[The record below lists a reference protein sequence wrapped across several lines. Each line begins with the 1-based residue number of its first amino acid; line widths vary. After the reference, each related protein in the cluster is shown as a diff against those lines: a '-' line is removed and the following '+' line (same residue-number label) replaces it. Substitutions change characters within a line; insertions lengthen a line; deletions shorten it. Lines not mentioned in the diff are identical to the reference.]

1 MSWLP
6 FEADSVLFVHSTGT
20 SPSLWKGV
28 PAGAIGNRRKLC
40 PANIGYAEGERLTRG
55 VIITATDDARHILS
69 ALPTSGAVH
78 LVAHSYGALIAL
90 HAAQLL
96 GSRLASLFFYEP
108 VVFGALVHHPTVDA
122 AAREQARSFANHPW
136 FLTDEARGGSDEWL
150 AVFVDYWNRPG
161 SWARMP
167 EAQKA
172 QTRAL
177 GWKMFQEVRAC
188 FFDDIDL
195 DKLGLAVP
203 TTVACGDKTTV
214 AAVAMAKLVARS
226 IPGTRLVELLGA
238 SHMAPLMQ
246 PDRVYALLAEHF
258 ARLSSYSTSIK

>member
-1 MSWLP
+1 MSTTS
-6 FEADSVLFVHSTGT
+6 ETTESVLFVHSTGT

-28 PAGAIGNRRKLC
+28 PETAIGHRRKFC
-40 PANIGYAEGERLTRG
+40 PANIGYAEGDSLPRG
-55 VIITATDDARHILS
+55 VIVTAVDDAKRVLS
-69 ALPTSGAVH
+69 ALPERGAVH
-78 LVAHSYGALIAL
+78 LVAHSYGSLIGL

-108 VVFGALVHHPTVDA
+108 VVFGALTHHPSVDS
-122 AAREQARSFANHPW
+122 AAREQARSFGNHPW
-136 FLTDEARGGSDEWL
+136 FLTDAERGGSDEWL

-161 SWARMP
+161 SWSRMP

-195 DKLGLAVP
+195 DRLGLAVP
-203 TTVACGDKTTV
+203 TTVVRGEKTTV

-226 IPGTRLVELLGA
+226 IPLAQLIELPGA

-246 PDRVYALLAEHF
+246 PDSVYSLLAEHF
-258 ARLSSYSTSIK
+258 ARLPS